1 MKKTI
6 SLLLLAAAFTF
17 GACKKSGCWKCTTKQ
32 MNEGGIGFSGAAA
45 KFTECNKTEAEIRLL
60 EQERSGTQ
68 VHTSNGVTHTSTAT
82 TTCK

>member
-6 SLLLLAAAFTF
+6 SLLLLAVAFSF

-32 MNEGGIGFSGAAA
+32 ANNQAVFFSGAAA
-45 KFTECNKTEAEIRLL
+45 KFTECNKTEAEIRQL
-60 EQERSGTQ
+60 ERDRSGTQ
-68 VHTSNGVTHTSTAT
+68 IDTSTGVTHTSIAT